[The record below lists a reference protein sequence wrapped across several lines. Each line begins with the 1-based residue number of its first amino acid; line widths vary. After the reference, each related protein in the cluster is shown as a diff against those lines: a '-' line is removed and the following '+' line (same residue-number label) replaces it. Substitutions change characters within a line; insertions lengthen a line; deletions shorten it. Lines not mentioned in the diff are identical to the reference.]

1 MERAAN
7 VEDLQIDKSTGGKR
21 AGALRI
27 VLAAAALIALVVM
40 GEDVA
45 QYIPRFATWVEGLGL
60 WAPVVYA
67 AGYAIAT
74 VALVPGSLLT
84 LAGGAVFGLGKGA
97 VTVFVGASVG
107 ATLAFLISRYVA
119 RSWVEHRLEHHERF
133 AAIDAAVGEQG
144 LKIVALLRLSP
155 VFPFNMLNYA
165 LGLTRVRLRDYL
177 IAHLFMLPGTFL
189 YVYYGRLAGAVAE
202 VASGTQPE
210 RGPGYYALLVT
221 GLVATLAV
229 TAFVTRIARNSLRE
243 ITDA

>member
-1 MERAAN
+1 MYRAAN
-7 VEDLQIDKSTGGKR
+7 VEEPQIDNAPGTRRG
-21 AGALRI
+21 GALRV
-27 VLAAAALIALVVM
+27 VLAAAALVALFLM
-40 GEDVA
+40 GEDLA
-45 QYIPRFATWVEGLGL
+45 RYIPRFATWVEGLGL

-84 LAGGAVFGLGKGA
+84 LAAGAVFGLGKGV
-97 VTVFVGASVG
+97 VTVFLG
-107 ATLAFLISRYVA
+107 ATIGATMAFLISRYVA
-119 RSWVEHRLEHHERF
+119 RSWVEQRLERHQRF
-133 AAIDAAVGEQG
+133 TVIDAAIGEQG

-202 VASGTQPE
+202 VASGTQPQ
-210 RGPGYYALLVT
+210 RGPGYYALLAT
-221 GLVATLAV
+221 GLLATLAV
-229 TAFVTRIARNSLRE
+229 TAFVTRIARTSLRE
-243 ITDA
+243 ITDV